1 LSFGPRRDRGA
12 RWPGGRGTRGGWIAI
27 IMIAIL
33 LAGMGTAVYLALV
46 VARQDHTIA
55 GLRADLRSTA
65 RRTQAAAASGLS
77 GVSGVS
83 GLSGVSGSG
92 PVLPVDA
99 GTAVFTL
106 PKAGGPLS
114 VVAAAVRPRPG
125 SAALTWLFIYDL
137 HADPGARYGLLE
149 GTCGG
154 QYVTASDLADG
165 TADRQGDLTIVA
177 PNLAIS
183 SQAAD
188 VWILVY
194 RWVDGVTIGGIQGPL
209 VGGGAKTFRTTPPC

>member
-1 LSFGPRRDRGA
+1 MVV
-12 RWPGGRGTRGGWIAI
+12 IAV
-27 IMIAIL
+27 L
-33 LAGMGTAVYLALV
+33 LAGTGTAVCLALI
-46 VARQDHTIA
+46 VARQDHTID

-65 RRTQAAAASGLS
+65 GRTSA
-77 GVSGVS
+77 
-83 GLSGVSGSG
+83 GS
-92 PVLPVDA
+92 A
-99 GTAVFTL
+99 IFTL
-106 PKAGGPLS
+106 PEAGGPLS

-125 SAALTWLFIYDL
+125 STALTWLFVDDL

-183 SQAAD
+183 SQAPD

-194 RWVDGVTIGGIQGPL
+194 RWADGVTIGGVQGPL

>member
-1 LSFGPRRDRGA
+1 
-12 RWPGGRGTRGGWIAI
+12 
-27 IMIAIL
+27 MIAIL
-33 LAGMGTAVYLALV
+33 LAGTGTAAYLALL
-46 VARQDHTIA
+46 VARQDHTID
-55 GLRADLRSTA
+55 GLRADLRNAA
-65 RRTQAAAASGLS
+65 RRPAAAAVPGLS
-77 GVSGVS
+77 GGL
-83 GLSGVSGSG
+83 GLSGALGSG
-92 PVLPVDA
+92 PLLPVDA
-99 GTAVFTL
+99 GSAMFAL
-106 PKAGGPLS
+106 PEAGGPLS

-125 SAALTWLFIYDL
+125 SAALTWLFVDDL

-183 SQAAD
+183 SQAPD

-194 RWVDGVTIGGIQGPL
+194 RWADGMTIGGIQGPL

>member
-1 LSFGPRRDRGA
+1 
-12 RWPGGRGTRGGWIAI
+12 
-27 IMIAIL
+27 MIAIL
-33 LAGMGTAVYLALV
+33 LAGTGAAAYLALL
-46 VARQDHTIA
+46 VARQDHTIG
-55 GLRADLRSTA
+55 GLRAELRSTA
-65 RRTQAAAASGLS
+65 RRAPAAAVL
-77 GVSGVS
+77 
-83 GLSGVSGSG
+83 GSG
-92 PVLPVDA
+92 PALPVDA
-99 GTAVFTL
+99 GSAMFTL
-106 PKAGGPLS
+106 PEAGGPLS
-114 VVAAAVRPRPG
+114 VVAAAVRPGPG
-125 SAALTWLFIYDL
+125 SAALTWLFVYDM
-137 HADPGARYGLLE
+137 HADPGVSYGLLE

-183 SQAAD
+183 SQAPD

>member
-1 LSFGPRRDRGA
+1 MSFGPRRDRGA
-12 RWPGGRGTRGGWIAI
+12 RWPGGRGTRGGWIPI

-65 RRTQAAAASGLS
+65 RRTPAAAAL
-77 GVSGVS
+77 
-83 GLSGVSGSG
+83 GVSGSMGAG
-92 PVLPVDA
+92 PVLPVEA
-99 GTAVFTL
+99 GSAMFTL
-106 PKAGGPLS
+106 PEAGGPLS

-125 SAALTWLFIYDL
+125 SAALTWLFVYDL
-137 HADPGARYGLLE
+137 HAEPGVRYGLLE

-165 TADRQGDLTIVA
+165 TADRHGDLTIVA

-183 SQAAD
+183 SQAPD

-194 RWVDGVTIGGIQGPL
+194 RWVDGMTIGGIQGPL
-209 VGGGAKTFRTTPPC
+209 VGGGAKTFRATPPC

>member
-1 LSFGPRRDRGA
+1 
-12 RWPGGRGTRGGWIAI
+12 
-27 IMIAIL
+27 MIAFL
-33 LAGMGTAVYLALV
+33 LAGTGTAAYLALLV
-46 VARQDHTIA
+46 TRQDHTI
-55 GLRADLRSTA
+55 GDLRADLRSTA
-65 RRTQAAAASGLS
+65 RRAPAAAVL
-77 GVSGVS
+77 
-83 GLSGVSGSG
+83 GSR
-92 PVLPVDA
+92 PALPVDA
-99 GTAVFTL
+99 GSAMFTL
-106 PKAGGPLS
+106 PEAGGPLS
-114 VVAAAVRPRPG
+114 VVAAAVRPGPG
-125 SAALTWLFIYDL
+125 SAALTWLFVYDM

-183 SQAAD
+183 SQAPD

>member
-1 LSFGPRRDRGA
+1 MSFGPRRDRGA

-27 IMIAIL
+27 VTIAIL
-33 LAGMGTAVYLALV
+33 LAGTGTAIYLALL
-46 VARQDHTIA
+46 VARQDHTID

-65 RRTQAAAASGLS
+65 RRTPAAAASGVAGSL
-77 GVSGVS
+77 
-83 GLSGVSGSG
+83 GVSGSG
-92 PVLPVDA
+92 PALPVEA
-99 GTAVFTL
+99 GSAMFTL
-106 PKAGGPLS
+106 PEAGGPLS

-125 SAALTWLFIYDL
+125 SAALTWLFIYDR
-137 HADPGARYGLLE
+137 HAEPGERYGVLE

-154 QYVTASDLADG
+154 QFVTSSDLADG

-177 PNLAIS
+177 PNLPIS
-183 SQAAD
+183 SQAPD

-194 RWVDGVTIGGIQGPL
+194 RWVDGTTIGGIRGPL

>member
-1 LSFGPRRDRGA
+1 MA
-12 RWPGGRGTRGGWIAI
+12 V
-27 IMIAIL
+27 IAIL
-33 LAGMGTAVYLALV
+33 LAGTGTAVYLALI
-46 VARQDHTIA
+46 VAGQDHTID
-55 GLRADLRSTA
+55 GLRANLRSTA
-65 RRTQAAAASGLS
+65 RRTPAAAASGLS
-77 GVSGVS
+77 GS
-83 GLSGVSGSG
+83 LGSG
-92 PVLPVDA
+92 PLLPVDA
-99 GTAVFTL
+99 GSAMFTL
-106 PKAGGPLS
+106 PEAGGPLS
-114 VVAAAVRPRPG
+114 MVAAAIRPRPG
-125 SAALTWLFIYDL
+125 SAALTWLFVYDL

-183 SQAAD
+183 SQAPD

-194 RWVDGVTIGGIQGPL
+194 RWVDGMTIGGIQGPL

>member
-1 LSFGPRRDRGA
+1 VTDEQLDALSFGPRRDRGA

-27 IMIAIL
+27 VMIAIL
-33 LAGMGTAVYLALV
+33 LAGTGTAIYLALL
-46 VARQDHTIA
+46 VARQDHTID

-65 RRTQAAAASGLS
+65 RQTPAAAALGGS
-77 GVSGVS
+77 GV
-83 GLSGVSGSG
+83 G

-99 GTAVFTL
+99 GSAMFTL
-106 PKAGGPLS
+106 PEAGGPLS

-125 SAALTWLFIYDL
+125 SAALTWLFVYDL

-183 SQAAD
+183 SQASD

-194 RWVDGVTIGGIQGPL
+194 RSVDGVTIGGIQGPL

>member
-12 RWPGGRGTRGGWIAI
+12 RWPRGPGTRRGWIAI
-27 IMIAIL
+27 VVIAIL
-33 LAGMGTAVYLALV
+33 LAGTGTAAYLALLV
-46 VARQDHTIA
+46 GRQDHTID

-65 RRTQAAAASGLS
+65 RRTPAAA
-77 GVSGVS
+77 VS
-83 GLSGVSGSG
+83 GLSWGLGSLG

-99 GTAVFTL
+99 GSAMFTL
-106 PKAGGPLS
+106 PEAGGPLS
-114 VVAAAVRPRPG
+114 VVAADVRPRPG
-125 SAALTWLFIYDL
+125 SAALTWLFVYDL

-183 SQAAD
+183 SQAPTYGS
-188 VWILVY
+188 WC
-194 RWVDGVTIGGIQGPL
+194 TGGST
-209 VGGGAKTFRTTPPC
+209 A

>member
-1 LSFGPRRDRGA
+1 LSFGPRRNRGA
-12 RWPGGRGTRGGWIAI
+12 WRPGGRGRWIAVVV
-27 IMIAIL
+27 IAVL
-33 LAGMGTAVYLALV
+33 LAGTGTAAYLALL
-46 VARQDHTIA
+46 VARQDHTID

-65 RRTQAAAASGLS
+65 RQTSAAGSSGASGSS
-77 GVSGVS
+77 GS
-83 GLSGVSGSG
+83 SGSG

-99 GTAVFTL
+99 GSAMFTL
-106 PKAGGPLS
+106 PEAGGPLS

-125 SAALTWLFIYDL
+125 SAALTWLFIYDR
-137 HADPGARYGLLE
+137 HAEPGERYGVLE

-154 QYVTASDLADG
+154 QFVTSSDLADG

-183 SQAAD
+183 SQAPD

-194 RWVDGVTIGGIQGPL
+194 RWVDGATIGGIQGPL